1 MRDSDARP
9 AQPDAPIR
17 LLLVTDTALL
27 GTGGSERFLRNLV
40 ARLPRERYR
49 ITLAQL
55 GRPPTGG
62 DRSRGD
68 DLPKDMR
75 TLFLPV
81 DAVYGAK
88 GWRAYRALR
97 RLVAHE
103 GFDVIQ
109 SQHEKSDV
117 LAALLPRGAAG
128 AVRISNRRDTG
139 FSKSWR
145 VRALL
150 RRLDGRF
157 DRIVAPA
164 DAILDRV
171 AADEGVPRERMQR
184 ICNGVDAER
193 FAPADA
199 ALRTALRE
207 RLGFGEREFVLGCV
221 SRLTPVKRHA
231 ALIDA
236 FAQLHARMPQ
246 ARLVLV
252 GDGPLRAD
260 IGSRIAAAGV
270 GDAVRLLGDLADVA
284 DVLPALDA
292 CALVSETEGMSNAI
306 LEAMACGLPV
316 VATAVGGNPELV
328 AHEQTGLLVTLGDGD
343 ALAAALARL
352 AGDPAFAREC
362 GRRARARVLADFSID
377 AMAEA
382 FQVLHRT
389 LLAQA
394 RRGR

>member
-1 MRDSDARP
+1 MSEV
-9 AQPDAPIR
+9 DAPAARTGDPVR
-17 LLLVTDTALL
+17 LLLLTDTALL
-27 GTGGSERFLRNLV
+27 GTGGSERFLRNLI
-40 ARLPRERYR
+40 ARLPRESYR

-55 GRPPTGG
+55 CEPPRESETP
-62 DRSRGD
+62 RGD
-68 DLPKDMR
+68 VLPQGIDA
-75 TLFLPV
+75 LFLPV
-81 DAVYGAK
+81 DAVYGRN

-97 RLVAHE
+97 RLVARE
-103 GFDVIQ
+103 AFDVIQ

-117 LAALLPRGAAG
+117 LNALLPRGRAH

-139 FSKSWR
+139 FMKSWR

-171 AADEGVPRERMQR
+171 AADEGVPRARMQCIR
-184 ICNGVDAER
+184 NGVDTAR
-193 FAPADA
+193 FVPADA
-199 ALRTALRE
+199 ALRAHLRE
-207 RLGFGEREFVLGCV
+207 RLGFGAGDFVVGCV

-231 ALIDA
+231 ALVDA
-236 FAQLHARMPQ
+236 FARLHAAVPQ

-252 GDGPLRAD
+252 GDGPERGNIEA
-260 IGSRIAAAGV
+260 RIAAAGIN
-270 GDAVRLLGDLADVA
+270 GAVRLLGDLADVA

-328 AHEQTGLLVTLGDGD
+328 AHEHTGLLVPLGDAD
-343 ALAAALARL
+343 ALVDALSRLAREP
-352 AGDPAFAREC
+352 DFARAC
-362 GRRARARVLADFSID
+362 GARARERILADFSID
-377 AMAEA
+377 RMAEA
-382 FQVLHRT
+382 FQALHRS
-389 LLAQA
+389 LLGRA
-394 RRGR
+394 RP